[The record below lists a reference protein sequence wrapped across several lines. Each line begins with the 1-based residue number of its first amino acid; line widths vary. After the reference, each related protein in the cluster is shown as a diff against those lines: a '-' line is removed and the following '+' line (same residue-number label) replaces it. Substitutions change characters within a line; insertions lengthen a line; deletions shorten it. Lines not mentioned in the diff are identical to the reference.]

1 MKTPWRIK
9 GEVVLSCNCEVF
21 CPCVI
26 SLGKSKPSHGAC
38 HTWWGLN
45 IREGHAGKE
54 KLDGLKAAVLMDIP
68 GPLAEGQWSMALY
81 LDEKASP
88 KAEEALTAILSGQ
101 AGGQTAW
108 FSIMIGNFLG
118 VRKVPIGFEKQGK
131 GWKVTIPKIIDGH
144 VEPIDGLDGK
154 GRTVVTNTSYWMSS
168 DITVCRGTKS
178 RFRDWG
184 RNWDLTGRSGE
195 YAQVEWSG
203 P

>member
-1 MKTPWRIK
+1 MKTPWTIK

-26 SLGKSKPSHGAC
+26 SLGRSKPSHGAC

-45 IREGHAGKE
+45 IHEGRAGSV

-68 GPLAEGQWSMALY
+68 GPLAEGQWAVGLY

-88 KAEEALTAILSGQ
+88 EAEAALTAILSGR
-101 AGGQTAW
+101 AGGPTSW
-108 FSIMIGNFLG
+108 FSIMISEFLG
-118 VRKVPIGFEKQGK
+118 TRKVPIAFEKQGK
-131 GWKVTIPKIIDGH
+131 GWKVTVPKIIDGH
-144 VEPIDGLDGK
+144 VEPIDGPGED
-154 GRTVVTNTSYWMSS
+154 GRTRVTNTAYWMSS

-195 YAQVEWSG
+195 YARVEWSG

>member
-1 MKTPWRIK
+1 MASPWKIK

-26 SLGKSKPSHGAC
+26 SLGRGRPSHGAC

-45 IREGHAGKE
+45 IHKGHAGGE

-68 GPLAEGQWSMALY
+68 GPLAEGQWSVALY
-81 LDEKASP
+81 LDERASP
-88 KAEEALTAILSGQ
+88 AAADALSQILSGQ
-101 AGGQTAW
+101 AGGSTSW
-108 FSIMIGNFLG
+108 FSIMTSNFLG
-118 VRKVPIGFEKQGK
+118 TRKVPISFESEGK
-131 GWKVTIPKIIDGH
+131 GWKLKIPKIIDGH
-144 VEPIDGLDGK
+144 VEPIEGPGGD
-154 GRTVVTNTSYWMSS
+154 GRTTVTNTAYWMSP
-168 DITVCRGTKS
+168 DVVVCKGTKS

-195 YAQVEWSG
+195 YARVEWSG